1 MADCDDQ
8 NRRVGRGLAGDAPA
22 VRPNGAIERAMHCRG
37 MVIENVWRVRVRSWL
52 LLALPIALVCALG
65 SSSTTYAD
73 SRTDF
78 LVRMLGSSDQFRV
91 RTQAALAL
99 GSRPA
104 EPGAVKALVD
114 ALRDEHPSVRS
125 ASAGAL
131 ELLKDPAA
139 LAALRSARKDRD
151 AAVRGAVEH
160 AIAGLERLASVAA
173 SPAEPPSGNGVATY
187 YVAIGTP
194 STQAGL
200 PSSALRSL
208 REQLVQQIAGLD
220 GVRIAPENEGQAA
233 AAHVVRAKKL
243 VGFYLDSSVTKIE
256 QRPDGA
262 LRAQVSVIVG
272 TYPGRAMRVMLSGAA
287 TVSGGGSSDDVKLQA
302 VQAAFTGALRRLPQA
317 MQSGIASAE

>member
-1 MADCDDQ
+1 
-8 NRRVGRGLAGDAPA
+8 
-22 VRPNGAIERAMHCRG
+22 MHCRG
-37 MVIENVWRVRVRSWL
+37 MVSENVWRVRVRSWL
-52 LLALPIALVCALG
+52 LLALPIALLCVLG
-65 SSSTTYAD
+65 RPSTAHAD

-78 LVRMLGSSDQFRV
+78 LIRMLASSDQFRV

-104 EPGAVKALVD
+104 EAVAVKALVD

-131 ELLKDPAA
+131 ELLKDPLA
-139 LAALRSARKDRD
+139 LAPLRSARKDRD
-151 AAVRGAVEH
+151 SAARGAIEH
-160 AIAGLERLASVAA
+160 AIAALERLASAPS
-173 SPAEPPSGNGVATY
+173 SPVEQPSSHGSATY
-187 YVAIGTP
+187 YVAVGTP

-200 PSSALRSL
+200 PAAALRSL

-233 AAHVVRAKKL
+233 AANLVRTKKL

-287 TVSGGGSSDDVKLQA
+287 TVMGGGSSDDVKLQA

-317 MQSGIASAE
+317 LQTGIASAE